1 MGCKTLHYQFR
12 EGDVYMKKKVGI
24 ITLNGYKNFGNRL
37 QNYALQTALE
47 YLGFDVET
55 ILTFENESVK
65 RKIFNTLRVLK
76 RIDPKYNKSRKLD
89 NARTKKF
96 KIFSDK
102 YINETKR
109 KIKNSALSTIAK
121 DYDYFIV
128 GSDQVWNPSYIKK
141 NSTFFL
147 TFAPKEKRIAYAPSF
162 GTEII
167 PENIKANYSEW
178 LKNMNYLSVREHAG
192 SRIIHD
198 LTGLEAPV
206 LVDPTL
212 LIQKESWLSI
222 GKPSIHKP
230 SGKYLLTYFLGDAY
244 HNYFEDIKRIATD
257 NQLEVINLADIDDS
271 KRYDTDPSEF
281 IDYINDAAIFLT
293 DSFHG
298 AIFSILMSTPF
309 IVFDRVSNLPSMNSR
324 IETLLKKFKLENR
337 KWGSSIET
345 SDLLHL
351 DFSHIPLILEKERR
365 ESISYLKNALSV
377 KEE

>member
-1 MGCKTLHYQFR
+1 
-12 EGDVYMKKKVGI
+12 MKKKVGI

-37 QNYALQTALE
+37 QNYALQATLE

-55 ILTFENESVK
+55 ILTFENESIK
-65 RKIFNTLRVLK
+65 RKMLNTLRILK
-76 RIDPKYNKSRKLD
+76 RVDPKYNKSHKLD
-89 NARTKKF
+89 NARTKRF
-96 KIFSDK
+96 KTFSNK

-109 KIKNSALSTIAK
+109 KINNSALASIAN
-121 DYDYFIV
+121 DYDYFVV

-167 PENIKANYSEW
+167 PENIKADYSEW
-178 LKNMNYLSVREHAG
+178 LKNMNFLSVREHAG

-198 LTGLEAPV
+198 LTGLKAPV

-212 LIQKESWLSI
+212 LIQKEKWLSI
-222 GKPSIHKP
+222 SKTSIHKP
-230 SGKYLLTYFLGDAY
+230 SEKYLLTYFLGDAY
-244 HNYFEDIKRIATD
+244 HNYFEDIKRIAAD
-257 NQLEVINLADIDDS
+257 NQLVIINLADMDDS

-324 IETLLKKFKLENR
+324 IDTLLKKFKLEGR
-337 KWGSSIET
+337 KWQGSMEP
-345 SDLLHL
+345 SDLLYL
-351 DFSHIPLILEKERR
+351 DFSHIPLILEKERS
-365 ESISYLKNALSV
+365 ESISYLKNALSLM
-377 KEE
+377 EE